1 MINTSHQ
8 HITAVITPSVFSGL
22 VTGVASISITAVAV
36 VASFGSNGVLLQGLF
51 AANNLSAPT
60 YHQITDNLAR
70 NTVISNIP
78 LFIFWAAV
86 GLIVYFFAINI
97 VKAFGSGVL
106 LEEELSY
113 VNSQRSK
120 LIKFGIMVACIRA
133 AILVGWLL
141 YIQVFMRLLLPY
153 ALAVAHAVRMN
164 DAFIGTV
171 QVCIAVLLLFV
182 SIHLHLVLLRLF
194 LLKTRVFADNDDI

>member
-1 MINTSHQ
+1 MINTSRQ
-8 HITAVITPSVFSGL
+8 HIAAVITPSVFSGL
-22 VTGVASISITAVAV
+22 VTGIASISITAFAV
-36 VASFGSNGVLLQGLF
+36 VASFGSNGILLQGLF

-86 GLIVYFFAINI
+86 GLIVYLFAINI

-120 LIKFGIMVACIRA
+120 LIKFEIMVACIRA

-141 YIQVFMRLLLPY
+141 YVQVFMRLLLPY
-153 ALAVAHAVRMN
+153 ALAVAQAVRMN
-164 DAFIGTV
+164 DALFGTV

-182 SIHLHLVLLRLF
+182 SIHLNLVLLRLF
-194 LLKTRVFADNDDI
+194 LLKTRVFAGNDDI